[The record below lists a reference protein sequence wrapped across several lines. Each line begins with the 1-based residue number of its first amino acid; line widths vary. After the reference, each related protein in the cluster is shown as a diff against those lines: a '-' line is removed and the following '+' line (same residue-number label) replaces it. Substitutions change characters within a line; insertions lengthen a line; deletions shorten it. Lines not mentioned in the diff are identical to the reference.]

1 MGTLTPEE
9 RHFFRSD
16 VHARQGERRTRQP
29 HGHITEPARQVP
41 VHERCDVLVLG
52 GGPSGVAAAVAA
64 ARSGARTVLLERYN
78 HLGGLSTGGLV
89 IWIDR
94 MSDWSGRH
102 VIQGLAAE
110 FMDRLGRDAVAGPP
124 REDWGS
130 RDVAKAEHWSL
141 RTAAFHGVVTHSPT
155 IDPEMLKGVYHQ
167 MVREAGVDLILHGW
181 MVAPIAEAGRVTGA
195 VFESKQGRRAILARV
210 VVDTTGEGDLYAAA
224 GAAFSSDIDAHDIHH
239 CINTSWLFAGVDM
252 RRWLDF
258 RAHQPQAYSALLA
271 RGRETLGSFEKPI
284 VSWRDDV
291 ATFLGPRKSGF
302 SALDVDE
309 MTQVEWE
316 SRRSMAEH
324 LAFYRAHAPGFEQAW
339 PMLMAPQIGTRHG
352 RRLAGVKS
360 VRRAD
365 WDAGAVEAD
374 EIGISPSP
382 SPKFPN
388 ISVPYGAL
396 VPERLDGV
404 LAAGKHISCDTNS
417 HGFMREIPQ
426 CWLTGQAAGTA
437 AALAADAGVLPREVD
452 VGRLQSLLIA
462 QGVPLRQTA
471 PVAPEAQATA

>member
-1 MGTLTPEE
+1 
-9 RHFFRSD
+9 
-16 VHARQGERRTRQP
+16 
-29 HGHITEPARQVP
+29 
-41 VHERCDVLVLG
+41 
-52 GGPSGVAAAVAA
+52 VAAAVAA
-64 ARSGARTVLLERYN
+64 ARICANVILLERYN

-94 MSDWSGRH
+94 MTDWSGQR
-102 VIQGLAAE
+102 VIQGLGGE
-110 FMDRLGRDAVAGPP
+110 FMDRLGCDAVAGPP

-130 RDVAKAEHWSL
+130 QDPAKADYWAL

-181 MVAPIAEAGRVTGA
+181 MVAPIAEDGRVRGA
-195 VFESKQGRRAILARV
+195 VFESKQGRRAILAKV

-224 GAAFSSDIDAHDIHH
+224 GAAFSSDIDTQDIHH

-252 RRWLDF
+252 RRWLEF
-258 RAHQPQAYSALLA
+258 RAQHPQAFSAMLA
-271 RGRETLGSFEKPI
+271 RGREALGSFEKPI
-284 VSWRDDV
+284 VSWRNDV

-302 SALDVDE
+302 SSLDVDE

-316 SRRSMAEH
+316 SRKSMSEH
-324 LAFYRAHAPGFEQAW
+324 LAFYRAHAPGFENAW
-339 PMLMAPQIGTRHG
+339 VMLTAPQIGTRHG
-352 RRLAGVKS
+352 RRLVGVKS
-360 VRRAD
+360 MKRRD
-365 WDAGAVEAD
+365 WDAGTVEAD
-374 EIGISPSP
+374 EVGISPSP
-382 SPKFPN
+382 SPRFPN

-426 CWLTGQAAGTA
+426 CWMTGQAAGTA
-437 AALAADAGVLPREVD
+437 AALAADADVLPRHVD
-452 VGRLQSLLIA
+452 VKKLQALLIS
-462 QGVPLRQTA
+462 QGVPLRQA
-471 PVAPEAQATA
+471 AAVPEAQAAT

>member
-16 VHARQGERRTRQP
+16 VNARRSERKQRVPQ
-29 HGHITEPARQVP
+29 GHITEPARQVP

-52 GGPSGVAAAVAA
+52 GGPSGVAAAIAA
-64 ARSGARTVLLERYN
+64 ARNGARVVLLERYN

-94 MSDWSGRH
+94 MTDWSGQH
-102 VIQGLAAE
+102 VIRGLAGE
-110 FMDRLGRDAVAGPP
+110 FMERLGRDAVAGPA
-124 REDWGS
+124 RADWGS
-130 RDVAKAEHWSL
+130 QAPDKAAYWAL

-155 IDPEMLKGVYHQ
+155 IDPELLKGVYHE
-167 MVREAGVDLILHGW
+167 MVREAGVDLILHAW
-181 MVAPIAEAGRVTGA
+181 MVAPVAEDGRVTGA
-195 VFESKQGRRAILARV
+195 VFESKQGRRAVLANV

-224 GAAFSSDIDAHDIHH
+224 GAAFSSDIDAQEIHH

-252 RRWLDF
+252 QRWLDF
-258 RAHQPQAYSALLA
+258 RAKQPQAFSAMLA
-271 RGRETLGSFEKPI
+271 RGREELGSFEKPI
-284 VSWRDDV
+284 VSWRNDV
-291 ATFLGPRKSGF
+291 ATFLGPRQSGF
-302 SALDVDE
+302 SSLDVDE

-316 SRRSMAEH
+316 SRNSMREH
-324 LAFYRAHAPGFEQAW
+324 LAFYRAHAPGFENAW
-339 PMLMAPQIGTRHG
+339 VMLTAPQIGTRHG
-352 RRLAGVKS
+352 RRLTGVKS
-360 VRRAD
+360 MRRSA

-382 SPKFPN
+382 SPRFPN

-404 LAAGKHISCDTNS
+404 LAAGKHLSCDTNT

-437 AALAADAGVLPREVD
+437 AALAADTGVLPRD
-452 VGRLQSLLIA
+452 VHVSRLQSLLAA
-462 QGVPLRQTA
+462 QGVPLRPSATL
-471 PVAPEAQATA
+471 PEARATA

>member
-1 MGTLTPEE
+1 MGTLTAEE

-16 VHARQGERRTRQP
+16 VNARQSQRKQRTPQ
-29 HGHITEPARQVP
+29 GHITEAAREIP

-64 ARSGARTVLLERYN
+64 ARSGARVVLLERYN

-94 MSDWSGRH
+94 MTDWQGEP

-110 FMDRLGRDAVAGPP
+110 FMDRLGADAIAGPP
-124 REDWGS
+124 RKDWGS
-130 RDVAKAEHWSL
+130 QDPDAAAHWGL

-155 IDPEMLKGVYHQ
+155 IDPEILKGVYHQ
-167 MVREAGVDLILHGW
+167 MAREAGVDLILHGW
-181 MVAPIAEAGRVTGA
+181 MVAPIAEAGRVKGA
-195 VFESKQGRRAILARV
+195 VFESKQGRRAILAKV

-224 GAAFSSDIDAHDIHH
+224 GAAFDSDIDTHEIHH

-252 RRWLDF
+252 QRWLDF
-258 RAHQPQAYSALLA
+258 RARQPEAFSGFMA
-271 RGRETLGSFEKPI
+271 RGREEIGSFEKPI
-284 VSWRDDV
+284 VSWRNDV

-316 SRRSMAEH
+316 SRKSMAEH
-324 LAFYRAHAPGFEQAW
+324 LAFYRAHAPGFEHAW
-339 PMLMAPQIGTRHG
+339 IMLVAPQIGTRHG
-352 RRLAGVKS
+352 RRLVGVKRVLRS
-360 VRRAD
+360 G
-365 WDAGAVEAD
+365 WDAGAVEDD

-382 SPKFPN
+382 SPRFPN

-396 VPERLDGV
+396 VPETLDGV
-404 LAAGKHISCDTNS
+404 LAAGKHIACDTNS
-417 HGFMREIPQ
+417 HGFLREIPQ

-437 AALAADAGVLPREVD
+437 AALAADSGVLPRDVD
-452 VGRLQSLLIA
+452 VKRLQALLSA
-462 QGVPLRQTA
+462 QGVPLRQA
-471 PVAPEAQATA
+471 SVAVPA